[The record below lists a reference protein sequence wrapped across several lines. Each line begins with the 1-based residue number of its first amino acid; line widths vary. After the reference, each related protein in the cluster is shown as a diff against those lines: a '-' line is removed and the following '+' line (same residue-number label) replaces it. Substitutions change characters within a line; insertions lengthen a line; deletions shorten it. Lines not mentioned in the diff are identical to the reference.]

1 MERYDLDVYKRQK
14 EEGAEVFVI
23 CAQIEQELAELDE
36 DEKKEYL
43 DDLGVTSSG
52 LDKLVAAS
60 YSLLGLCLLYT
71 SACDKCIGKTYYRVY
86 GEEKKP

>member
-1 MERYDLDVYKRQK
+1 MAK
-14 EEGAEVFVI
+14 EEDAEVFVI

-52 LDKLVAAS
+52 LDNW
-60 YSLLGLCLLYT
+60 
-71 SACDKCIGKTYYRVY
+71 
-86 GEEKKP
+86 